1 MKSPDRQFAAFMAK
15 YSPDLKTWSGGLQ
28 AADGGLKPAAPRTS
42 RMIIKSVAA
51 ARYFSKSHATRLIP
65 RSARWMSCRMSF
77 LA

>member
-42 RMIIKSVAA
+42 RITPTAA